1 MNPGDVPPHVNKRFR
16 MATNI
21 LIASVTIQG
30 TRPLLWN
37 HFGPD
42 AIPADGKKERTGV
55 AGNDP
60 TEWQRSVLMTK
71 DRQLYL
77 EPSNVFGAI
86 RDGAKHTPRKRGSLQ
101 PFVAATLQVQDERVL
116 IDRHLP
122 PEPLPTDPDAP
133 VYVDTRSVKNPTTK
147 GRNVRH
153 RVAASRGWS
162 AKFKIT
168 WDKTVVSRG
177 EMEQALIDAG
187 MLVGIGDGRS
197 IGFGRFTVEEFSIIT
212 DQ

>member
-1 MNPGDVPPHVNKRFR
+1 
-16 MATNI
+16 MASNMLTAAVSI
-21 LIASVTIQG
+21 KG

-60 TEWQRSVLMTK
+60 SEWQRSVLVTK
-71 DRQLYL
+71 ERQLYL
-77 EPSNVFGAI
+77 EPSNVFGTI
-86 RDGAKHTPRKRGSLQ
+86 RDGAKHTSRKRGTLQ
-101 PFVAATLQVQDERVL
+101 PYVAATLQVQDERVL
-116 IDRHLP
+116 VDRHLP
-122 PEPLPTDPDAP
+122 PEPLPTDPEAP

-153 RVAASRGWS
+153 RVAASKGWS
-162 AKFKIT
+162 ARFNIT

-197 IGFGRFTVEEFSIIT
+197 IGFGRFTVEEFQLVT
-212 DQ
+212 DR